1 MLNTAIL
8 MGRITHTPDLKTTQG
23 GKDFLRFT
31 LAVNRDKENADFID
45 CLAWEKTAN
54 MIYNYFDRG
63 SMIAVE
69 GTIRTGIYTGKD
81 GTNKK
86 KFEIWVSRVSFT
98 GEKKNNNQSEKQE
111 QKEDLLDFSPDEDLP
126 F

>member
-8 MGRITHTPDLKTTQG
+8 MGRIVHTPELKTTQA
-23 GKDFLRFT
+23 GKDFLKFS
-31 LAVNRDKENADFID
+31 LAINRDKDHTDFID

-54 MIYNYFDRG
+54 MICNYFGKGRL
-63 SMIAVE
+63 IAVE
-69 GTIRTGIYTGKD
+69 GTIRTGTYVGKD

-86 KFEIWVSRVSFT
+86 RFEVWVNRVHFT
-98 GEKKNNNQSEKQE
+98 GEKKDDIQPKQQE
-111 QKEDLLDFSPDEDLP
+111 MPEFDDGEDLP